1 MEETNSISAQTF
13 TFDSLRLRLI
23 FGRATFYL
31 KPHLAKRL
39 VAPRLLVDHQCLGNF
54 LIHQFTSHPTSPSIV
69 CLNFAPIAE
78 NQFFIF
84 LNLIFF
90 PIYFLLLLIVYF
102 NFFFS
107 ECHPCLLTDKSPL
120 SSAFQLIHCIVS
132 LNLDFSLLRV
142 FQANFFII
150 CFCQANF
157 FIIFSFK
164 LIFSYFFLLSSKLFH
179 FWLMIAESSRAK
191 EFPPTLRLPPDG
203 KQCSPFFFSTRLF
216 LVSFFSF

>member
-1 MEETNSISAQTF
+1 MEEENSISALTF

-23 FGRATFYL
+23 FRRATFYL

-54 LIHQFTSHPTSPSIV
+54 LIHQFTRHPASPSIV

-107 ECHPCLLTDKSPL
+107 ECHPCVLTEISPL
-120 SSAFQLIHCIVS
+120 SSVFQLTHCLFEFVS
-132 LNLDFSLLRV
+132 FFLWICTFLTPSV

-150 CFCQANF
+150 LSFQQTF
-157 FIIFSFK
+157 FIILSFKQAFSF
-164 LIFSYFFLLSSKLFH
+164 LADDCSRAAEPRNFPQRSVFPQMGNNAAHSFFH
-179 FWLMIAESSRAK
+179 FV
-191 EFPPTLRLPPDG
+191 
-203 KQCSPFFFSTRLF
+203 PFLSL
-216 LVSFFSF
+216 SFSF